1 MQQQGTP
8 LTEIGIN
15 GLITRIG
22 EKTKLKHN
30 TSISGF
36 NDDASATF
44 ENGKYKLV
52 SNVLFLEGVNFDLI
66 YTPLKHLGY
75 KAVVAAISDILAMN
89 GRPEQLSIT
98 LGLSS
103 KMMLESVDELMN
115 GVLLAC
121 TQYNIDLVD
130 FRPGA
135 SFTGLSVS
143 AVITG
148 TADENSIVTRKN
160 GKPTDLLCVSGDLGS
175 ALMGLYLLEREKRVL
190 KENDLVQPDFGN
202 NDYIL
207 ERQLKPEAKTYV
219 IDFLEEMKLIPSA
232 MVNVKNGL
240 SAALWDIC
248 LASGTGCRI
257 HETKIPLNQGTLK
270 AAHEMN
276 FNPLVAAL
284 NGGEDYELLFT
295 LPLKDYEKV
304 INDFPENINMIGYL
318 TNPEDSCRLISNNNE
333 EIDIKDIRNG

>member
-1 MQQQGTP
+1 MEQKGTP
-8 LTEIGIN
+8 LTEVGIH
-15 GLITRIG
+15 GLMSRIG
-22 EKTKLKHN
+22 EKVKLKHN

-36 NDDASATF
+36 NEDAPAIF
-44 ENGKYKLV
+44 ENGKYRLV
-52 SNVLFLEGVNFDLI
+52 SNVLFLEGINFDLI

-75 KAVVAAISDILAMN
+75 KAVVAGISDVLAMN
-89 GRPEQLSIT
+89 GSPEQLSVS

-103 KMMLESVDELMN
+103 KMMLESVDKLME
-115 GVLLAC
+115 GVFLAC

-130 FRPGA
+130 FRPGI
-135 SFTGLSVS
+135 SFTGLSISV
-143 AVITG
+143 VVTG
-148 TADENSIVTRKN
+148 TADKKSIVTRKN

-190 KENDLVQPDFGN
+190 KENDFVQPDFGN
-202 NDYIL
+202 NDYVL
-207 ERQLKPEAKTYV
+207 ERQLKPEAKIYV
-219 IDFLEEMKLIPSA
+219 IDFLKEMKLIPSA

-257 HETKIPLNQGTLK
+257 HETKIPLHQGTLK

-295 LPLKDYEKV
+295 LPLKEYEKV

-333 EIDIKDIRNG
+333 EIDIKDIRNV